1 MSRINIEDGVNFLLG
16 HFQGNNTSWPKRVS
30 AKDNWSISV
39 DCDYEKDGDKYRL
52 LNQASKQMISLFY
65 DAKLQDCRLC
75 PYPDFIDDFGK
86 SARDAWL
93 YGSLGIVPDFIM
105 IDLDKGLFDRI
116 LHEYNTPEEALE
128 SALYFTLDRINQ
140 KFHGEFYPTV
150 LSTGNGYHIYLP
162 VQLSGPSWCLGHT
175 DIFMKLSK
183 TPDRDFLRWAELY
196 LSDGLCDPAHCK
208 TTSFKNM
215 YCRVPG
221 SFNSK
226 NGKPVTILQ
235 EWDGQRPYI
244 NWILPEFHKY
254 LVDKNS
260 ELKPKKQYYG
270 NEFRG
275 FSTKW

>member
-1 MSRINIEDGVNFLLG
+1 MTRLDIEDGIDFLLG
-16 HFQGNNTSWPKRVS
+16 HFQGNNSLWPKRVS
-30 AKDNWSISV
+30 AKDNWSVSV
-39 DCDYEKDGDKYRL
+39 G
-52 LNQASKQMISLFY
+52 APKQMISLFY

-75 PYPDFIDDFGK
+75 PYPEFIDDFAK
-86 SARDAWL
+86 SDCRDAWF

-116 LHEYNTPEEALE
+116 LHSYNTPIEALD
-128 SALYFTLDRINQ
+128 SALDFTLDRIND
-140 KFHGEFYPTV
+140 KFHGQFNPTI

-175 DIFMKLSK
+175 DVFMSLSK

-196 LSDGLCDPAHCK
+196 LSDGLADPAHCK

-226 NGKPVTILQ
+226 NGKPVTIIQ

-244 NWILPEFHKY
+244 NYILRDFYDY
-254 LVDKNS
+254 LVDKKS
-260 ELKPKKQYYG
+260 KPKTTKRLYYG
-270 NEFRG
+270 DSFG
-275 FSTKW
+275 GYSTKWN